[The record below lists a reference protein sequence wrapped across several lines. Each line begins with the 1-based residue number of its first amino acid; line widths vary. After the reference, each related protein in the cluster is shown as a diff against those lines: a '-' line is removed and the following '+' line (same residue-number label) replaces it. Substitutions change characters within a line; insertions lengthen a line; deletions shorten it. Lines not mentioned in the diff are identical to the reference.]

1 LDNHD
6 LAWAAGFFD
15 GEGWANRKERGVQSR
30 INQAGLDGMPEVLV
44 KFQRIVGL
52 GRLKGPVIEEGKQPL
67 YHWEATSRPDVNR
80 VAELIGPWLCP
91 VKRAEFERALGLTL
105 PPPVWPG
112 SMSEELAWAGGFF
125 DGEGS
130 TYLETHRTHPGHLV
144 PRLYVPQSAEVG
156 VAPEL
161 LRLKAA
167 LGDLGSISGLRRG
180 KNKNWKPYRRWRVCA
195 LDDVQLCLHL
205 LSPFIGVVKRTQASL
220 VLQVIHAQP
229 DLPRGNPAF
238 GVAGS
243 RYCLRGHDKWNARL
257 KPYKSRGKDRGSQE
271 RRQCLACVRED
282 ARTRYANRKRSNR
295 GA

>member
-15 GEGWANRKERGVQSR
+15 GEGWANRTERGVQSR
-30 INQAGLDGMPEVLV
+30 INQAGLDGIPEVLV
-44 KFQRIVGL
+44 KFQRIVGV
-52 GRLKGPVIEEGKQPL
+52 GRLKGPVIEERKQPL
-67 YHWEATSRPDVNR
+67 YHWAATSRPDISR

-91 VKRAEFERALGLTL
+91 VKRAEFERTL
-105 PPPVWPG
+105 DAPSPPVVWPG

-130 TYLETHRTHPGHLV
+130 TYLEKHRTHPGYFYPV
-144 PRLYVPQSAEVG
+144 LYVPQSAESG

-161 LRLKAA
+161 LRLKSA
-167 LGDLGSISGLRRG
+167 LGELGRISGVRQDRQG
-180 KNKNWKPYRRWRVCA
+180 QTPYRRWGVVTTRKVQTA
-195 LDDVQLCLHL
+195 LHR
-205 LSPFIGVVKRTQASL
+205 LSPFIGEVKRRQA
-220 VLQVIHAQP
+220 QAAMRIINAQR

-238 GVAGS
+238 GVAGA

-282 ARTRYANRKRSNR
+282 ARTRYANRKRSNH